1 MSLATLPAKAASKR
15 RMSRL
20 PITIAISIVVVI
32 AVLICAVAHPLLNSA
47 AMDQHPALGSVGPG
61 VDGHLLGTDQLGRDV
76 LALLGA
82 GAMTAVLGP
91 FAVAIGS
98 MAIGIV
104 LGGTAG
110 YRGGLVDIFASR
122 YADLLLALPAIL
134 LAIVVAGVMG
144 GGYWV
149 TVLVLIVLFS
159 PSDVRLIRGA
169 VMEQM
174 TRPYIESVRVL
185 CLSGPRILFRHVLP
199 NVAPVILAN
208 ALLNIS
214 FALVAIS
221 SLSFLGIGAPAGTA
235 DWGLQLADGRA
246 LLGSN
251 PWAVIA
257 PGVAIVAMATSVN
270 LLGQWVSERLESKVA
285 SR

>member
-1 MSLATLPAKAASKR
+1 MSQATMGDATRGR
-15 RMSRL
+15 RRVARVPL
-20 PITIAISIVVVI
+20 TIALSMAVV
-32 AVLICAVAHPLLNSA
+32 AATLICAAAHPLLDPL
-47 AMDQHPALGSVGPG
+47 AMDQNPALGSVGPG
-61 VDGHLLGTDQLGRDV
+61 VAGHLLGTDQLGRDV
-76 LALLGA
+76 LSLLGS

-91 FAVAIGS
+91 LIVATGS
-98 MAIGIV
+98 MLIGIM
-104 LGGTAG
+104 LGGAAG
-110 YRGGLVDIFASR
+110 YRGRFADVFASR
-122 YADLLLALPAIL
+122 YADLLLAMPAIL
-134 LAIVVAGVMG
+134 LAIVVAGVLG

-174 TRPYIESVRVL
+174 TRSYIESVRVL

-199 NVAPVILAN
+199 NVVPVILAN
-208 ALLNIS
+208 ALLNIC

-221 SLSFLGIGAPAGTA
+221 SLSLLGIGAPAGSA

-246 LLGSN
+246 LLGTN
-251 PWAVIA
+251 PWAAIA
-257 PGVAIVAMATSVN
+257 PGIAIVAMATSAN
-270 LLGQWVSERLESKVA
+270 LLGQWVAETLESRVT